1 MKKVKP
7 HNPSASTH
15 KPINNYFVDK
25 NWVTIDRNGI
35 SVHSYLGGAITT
47 QNKEHDINT
56 DSVEFIKRKNK
67 PRPVKPLKN
76 PYKYHEQPLCDQYK
90 CAESCN
96 KDCARMNCYAK
107 PHLKK

>member
-1 MKKVKP
+1 MVFVK
-7 HNPSASTH
+7 
-15 KPINNYFVDK
+15 
-25 NWVTIDRNGI
+25 R
-35 SVHSYLGGAITT
+35 
-47 QNKEHDINT
+47 QNKPE
-56 DSVEFIKRKNK
+56 
-67 PRPVKPLKN
+67 PVKPLKN